1 MKKQLQTKF
10 SNRQYMVSK
19 DFEIYYYND
28 RNLQNVK
35 SHSHDYYEFYF
46 FINGNVSI
54 YIDEKRLLIVIILVL

>member
-35 SHSHDYYEFYF
+35 SHSHDY
-46 FINGNVSI
+46 
-54 YIDEKRLLIVIILVL
+54 